1 MKFLK
6 LHKVIYSDRLFQ
18 GKYKYKVVI
27 SSGVAGLFRGGDL
40 DKVLK
45 HLDSE
50 DYYYTR
56 SATTAEKAF
65 GRKLVTF
72 LSDIEDWHI
81 RVETPNL
88 SLYLST
94 VENLESAVKISSSR
108 IKYVSLPDPNSE
120 SKLANQTVLVKKLD
134 FDYKVTLGATR
145 QNYVSFVN
153 WCKDN
158 AKIRLPKR
166 AANDLSKDYSP
177 GGGFFYVKDDKSL
190 IMVKMFLGRTIT
202 KVENVVRA

>member
-6 LHKVIYSDRLFQ
+6 SHKVIHSDRLFH
-18 GKYKYKVVI
+18 GKYKYKAVI
-27 SSGVAGLFRGGDL
+27 SCGVAGLFRGGDL
-40 DKVLK
+40 GKVLK
-45 HLDSE
+45 YLDSE
-50 DYYYTR
+50 EYYYTR
-56 SATTAEKAF
+56 SANSSEKAF

-72 LSDIEDWHI
+72 LSNIEAWHI
-81 RVETPNL
+81 RVETPYI
-88 SLYLST
+88 SLYLNT
-94 VENLESAVKISSSR
+94 IKDLESAVKFGTSR
-108 IKYVSLPDPNSE
+108 VKYISLPDPASE
-120 SKLANQTVLVKKLD
+120 SKLSNQTVLVKKLD
-134 FDYKVTLGATR
+134 FAYKVTLGATQ
-145 QNYVSFVN
+145 QNYISFVS

-166 AANDLSKDYSP
+166 AANDLNKNYSP